1 MKVKTKQRNGNC
13 INTWFL
19 YIEENDIQTM
29 QVFFRSEYLSI
40 EPCVEQQVFRFED
53 QGEVLGGVALQLYN
67 RSMVY

>member
-1 MKVKTKQRNGNC
+1 MNELGHYPNSVFYRPFK
-13 INTWFL
+13 
-19 YIEENDIQTM
+19 
-29 QVFFRSEYLSI
+29 FFRSEYLSI